1 MKETRIPT
9 RADMPPYLLVWSSD
23 ECMPVLLGLGIG
35 IMLNQVFICTT
46 VGLIVAH
53 FYRKFRDLHPDGYL
67 FHLLYWYGFGFT
79 RSKSMINPWIK
90 RLIP

>member
-46 VGLIVAH
+46 VGLVVAH
-53 FYRKFRDLHPDGYL
+53 FYRKFRDLHPWL
-67 FHLLYWYGFGFT
+67 PLSSALLVWLRIY
-79 RSKSMINPWIK
+79 P
-90 RLIP
+90 

>member
-35 IMLNQVFICTT
+35 IMLNQVFI
-46 VGLIVAH
+46 
-53 FYRKFRDLHPDGYL
+53 
-67 FHLLYWYGFGFT
+67 
-79 RSKSMINPWIK
+79 
-90 RLIP
+90 

>member
-1 MKETRIPT
+1 
-9 RADMPPYLLVWSSD
+9 MPPYLLVWSSD

-46 VGLIVAH
+46 VGLVVAH

-67 FHLLYWYGFGFT
+67 FHLKKRYCFGFT

>member
-9 RADMPPYLLVWSSD
+9 RTDMPPYLLVWSSD

-46 VGLIVAH
+46 VGLVVAH